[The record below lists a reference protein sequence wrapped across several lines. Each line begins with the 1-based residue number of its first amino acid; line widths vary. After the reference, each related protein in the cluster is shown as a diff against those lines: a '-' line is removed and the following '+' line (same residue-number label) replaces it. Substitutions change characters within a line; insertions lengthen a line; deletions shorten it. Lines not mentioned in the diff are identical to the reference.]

1 MTFPSHHEP
10 THLYFITATVCDWQP
25 LFAEPTLARIV
36 LDSLA
41 WLRRRQRMA
50 LFAFVLM
57 PSHLHAL
64 VKPEDCTIG
73 ELLQILGSFTA
84 HRLLE
89 QLREDGQ
96 KELLSL
102 FRRARRD
109 PRHRHSL
116 WQDIQAKN
124 IHSARFLCQKLEYIH
139 NNPLQEQDPA
149 SMERADYPYSSA
161 RFYDRGVPPI
171 IPVDDIREWL

>member
-1 MTFPSHHEP
+1 MTFRSHHDP
-10 THLYFITATVCDWQP
+10 THLYFITATVCSWQP
-25 LFAEPTLARIV
+25 LFAEPTFARIV

-73 ELLQILGSFTA
+73 ELLQIFGSYTA
-84 HRLLE
+84 HRILR
-89 QLREDGQ
+89 QLREDGR
-96 KELLSL
+96 KELLTL
-102 FRRARRD
+102 FREQRRD
-109 PRHRHSL
+109 SRHGHSL

-124 IHSARFLCQKLEYIH
+124 IHSAGFLRQKLEYIH
-139 NNPLQEQDPA
+139 NNPLQKQDRV
-149 SMERADYPYSSA
+149 SMARADYPYSSA
-161 RFYDRGVPPI
+161 RFYDRGVSAI
-171 IPVDDIREWL
+171 IPLDDIREWL

>member
-1 MTFPSHHEP
+1 MTFRSHHDP
-10 THLYFITATVCDWQP
+10 THLYFITATVCNWQP
-25 LFAEPTLARIV
+25 LFAEPTLARIL

-73 ELLQILGSFTA
+73 ELLQIFGSFTA
-84 HRLLE
+84 HRILR
-89 QLREDGQ
+89 QLRKDGRN
-96 KELLSL
+96 ELLTL
-102 FRRARRD
+102 FRQQRRD
-109 PRHRHSL
+109 SRHQHSL

-124 IHSARFLCQKLEYIH
+124 IHSAGFLRQKLEYIH
-139 NNPLQEQDPA
+139 NNPLQKQDGVGMA
-149 SMERADYPYSSA
+149 QADYPYSSA
-161 RFYDRGVPPI
+161 RFYDRGVSAI
-171 IPVDDIREWL
+171 IPLDDIREWL